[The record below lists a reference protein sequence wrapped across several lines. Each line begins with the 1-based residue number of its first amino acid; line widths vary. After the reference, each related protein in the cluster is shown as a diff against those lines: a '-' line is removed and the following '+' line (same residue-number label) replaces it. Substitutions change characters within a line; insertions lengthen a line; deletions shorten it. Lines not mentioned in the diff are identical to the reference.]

1 MGPADLDAVLKG
13 LPVVQ
18 SEQFLMGFHSND
30 DASVVQ
36 LRDDLVV
43 VQSLDFF
50 MPIVDDPYT
59 FGMIAAAN
67 SISDIYAMGATPISA
82 LSILGLPI
90 QKIPAEVANQIM
102 QGGAEI
108 CRRAGIPILGGHS
121 IDDTEPK
128 FGLSVT
134 GVAHPNEVLYN
145 NTGQD
150 GDLLV
155 LTKPLGIGALGQ
167 GNKKKVLT
175 ASQYEDFVRITTFL
189 NDAPMRAAKK
199 VGVTAATD
207 VTGFGLLGH
216 AWEMAKGCGVG
227 VEIFADQL
235 PVVDG
240 VWTLLESGIKPGAT
254 GRNISYLAPHLK
266 VDTAVTPLQ
275 QLLAADPQT
284 SGGLLFSVH
293 PDKVDALIETLHQEG
308 ALCAVIVGRFKRTD
322 TVGIRLTVLPNV

>member
-90 QKIPAEVANQIM
+90 KKIPPKVANQIM

-134 GVAHPNEVLYN
+134 GVAHPNDVLYN
-145 NTGQD
+145 NTAQD

-167 GNKKKVLT
+167 GNKKKILT
-175 ASQYEDFVRITTFL
+175 ESQYADFVRVTTFL

-216 AWEMAKGCGVG
+216 AWEMSKGCGVG
-227 VEIFADQL
+227 VDIFADQL

-240 VWTLLESGIKPGAT
+240 VKALLASGIKPGAT
-254 GRNISYLAPHLK
+254 GRNLSYLEPHL
-266 VDTAVTPLQ
+266 DIDSNVTEIQ

-284 SGGLLFSVH
+284 SGGLLFSVN
-293 PDKVDALIETLHQEG
+293 PEKVDALLASLHEEG
-308 ALCAVIVGRFKRTD
+308 ALCAVIVGRFRISDSVK
-322 TVGIRLTVLPNV
+322 IRLISSK

>member
-1 MGPADLDAVLKG
+1 
-13 LPVVQ
+13 
-18 SEQFLMGFHSND
+18 MGFHSND

-90 QKIPAEVANQIM
+90 KKIPPEVANQIM
-102 QGGAEI
+102 QGGVEI

-134 GVAHPNEVLYN
+134 GVAHPDDVLYN
-145 NTGQD
+145 NTAQE

-175 ASQYEDFVRITTFL
+175 ESQYADFVKITTFL

-199 VGVTAATD
+199 VAVSAATD

-216 AWEMAKGCGVG
+216 AWEMAKGCGIG
-227 VEIFADQL
+227 VEIFVDQL

-240 VWTLLESGIKPGAT
+240 VWALLESGIKPGAT
-254 GRNISYLAPHLK
+254 GRNISYLEPHLD
-266 VDTAVTPLQ
+266 VDSNVTELQ

-284 SGGLLFSVH
+284 SGGLLLSVH
-293 PDKVDALIETLHQEG
+293 PTNVDALLESLKEEG
-308 ALCAVIVGRFKRTD
+308 ALCAVVVGRFQTMDSVR
-322 TVGIRLTVLPNV
+322 VRLLLSSE

>member
-1 MGPADLDAVLKG
+1 
-13 LPVVQ
+13 
-18 SEQFLMGFHSND
+18 MGFHSND

-36 LRDDLVV
+36 LREDLVV

-90 QKIPAEVANQIM
+90 KKIPPEVANQIM

-134 GVAHPNEVLYN
+134 GVAHPDDILYN
-145 NTGQD
+145 STAQD
-150 GDLLV
+150 GDVLV

-175 ASQYEDFVRITTFL
+175 ESQIADFVKITTFL

-199 VGVTAATD
+199 VGVSAATD

-240 VWTLLESGIKPGAT
+240 VWALLESGIKPGAT
-254 GRNISYLAPHLK
+254 GRNLSYLEPNLD
-266 VDTAVTPLQ
+266 VDSNVTEIQ
-275 QLLAADPQT
+275 KLLAADPQT
-284 SGGLLFSVH
+284 SGGLLLSVH
-293 PDKVDALIETLHQEG
+293 PNNLEALLESLEEEG
-308 ALCAVIVGRFKRTD
+308 ALCAVVVGRFRTTD
-322 TVGIRLTVLPNV
+322 SVRVRLRRSSE